1 MSAAPLISVNSQAQT
16 RQAAVS
22 AKALAE
28 PRPCLPTPIVAQPGP
43 PGLPG
48 AHSQARPERWT
59 ASLLGALGT
68 PRRAAR
74 PGGCTVVCC
83 CCCCWHEQAAWT
95 GAQMMG
101 HESKVSARSARFA
114 NRIGPRYLWHLSQGL
129 AAGWLPLQ
137 RPLRVVRPS
146 LCNLL
151 PGLQVAQN
159 SANAAGTKSPCS
171 ATPLPAIDD
180 LLSCGCPHKAPRTYP
195 AAHHCWLHNPSA
207 RAEAS
212 RGCTLRFKG
221 KACASNIS
229 QDCRF
234 IACLASSALRM
245 QHTWAQATRAN
256 VEVLEVKGSSRQ
268 FGVHAHA
275 LHPRPTCV
283 DRRGARVQSLDVR
296 LVQVLAA
303 ALRLPLDTFVE

>member
-1 MSAAPLISVNSQAQT
+1 MQPTLLACVYVQVTPEPRRYWLAAGDSGAALLSAAPLISVNSQAQT

-28 PRPCLPTPIVAQPGP
+28 PRLCLPTPIVAQPGP

-74 PGGCTVVCC
+74 PGACTVVCC

-101 HESKVSARSARFA
+101 HESKVSARSARLA
-114 NRIGPRYLWHLSQGL
+114 NRIGPRYLLHLSQGL

-137 RPLRVVRPS
+137 RLLRVVGPS

-151 PGLQVAQN
+151 PGLAPN
-159 SANAAGTKSPCS
+159 
-171 ATPLPAIDD
+171 LPVP
-180 LLSCGCPHKAPRTYP
+180 PHLY
-195 AAHHCWLHNPSA
+195 
-207 RAEAS
+207 
-212 RGCTLRFKG
+212 
-221 KACASNIS
+221 
-229 QDCRF
+229 
-234 IACLASSALRM
+234 
-245 QHTWAQATRAN
+245 
-256 VEVLEVKGSSRQ
+256 
-268 FGVHAHA
+268 
-275 LHPRPTCV
+275 RP
-283 DRRGARVQSLDVR
+283 
-296 LVQVLAA
+296 
-303 ALRLPLDTFVE
+303 